1 MLLNQQ
7 ESGGEFRRYERAAG
21 VSSTQVGHFKVR
33 ESGWGGGVG
42 VTAKSETGAKKR
54 WESCTLVSQVVVG
67 VGSGRCKNV
76 SAGKSKESQ

>member
-1 MLLNQQ
+1 M
-7 ESGGEFRRYERAAG
+7 
-21 VSSTQVGHFKVR
+21 
-33 ESGWGGGVG
+33 GGVG
-42 VTAKSETGAKKR
+42 VTAESETGATKR

>member
-1 MLLNQQ
+1 M
-7 ESGGEFRRYERAAG
+7 GG
-21 VSSTQVGHFKVR
+21 
-33 ESGWGGGVG
+33 GGGVG